1 MLSRRIT
8 LHCEKFYK
16 HRFCFFVMANNER
29 EKIARKNLLRKSLEA
44 KGVAI
49 KGYDFDKGV
58 NYPEIVRSFFSTGFQ
73 ASNFSFAID
82 ITNAMIKEKTFIFL
96 GYTSSMVS
104 SGLREVFRYLAEHN
118 KVNVVVT
125 TAGGVEED
133 IIKCLGDFILGD

>member
-82 ITNAMIKEKTFIFL
+82 ITNAMIKEEIFMRL
-96 GYTSSMVS
+96 IIGMYN
-104 SGLREVFRYLAEHN
+104 LRNFYSLFCRRCTMSR
-118 KVNVVVT
+118 K
-125 TAGGVEED
+125 
-133 IIKCLGDFILGD
+133 